1 VAPSGTVEALLVDP
15 AAEALVRGALDG
27 EHSAVNP
34 DVAVMLADAVVAA
47 RSGRRPVVLVASD
60 VRRPL
65 RNLLTPRVPD
75 VVVLAYDE
83 LPPELQVRPVGRVG
97 LAA

>member
-1 VAPSGTVEALLVDP
+1 
-15 AAEALVRGALDG
+15 
-27 EHSAVNP
+27 
-34 DVAVMLADAVVAA
+34 
-47 RSGRRPVVLVASD
+47 VLVASD

-65 RNLLTPRVPD
+65 RNLLAPRVPD

-83 LPPELQVRPVGRVG
+83 LPPELAVRPVGRVG